1 MMRELEGFILLG
13 GASSRMGTD
22 KARLDIGGKQ
32 FVTRIASALASV
44 STRISIVGA
53 RGSEED
59 WQLTNVPDLYP
70 NWGALGG
77 LHGALAACH
86 SEWAAIVAC
95 DLPFVTGEL
104 FVELAGLR
112 DNADAV
118 VPVQEDG
125 RLQPLCAMY
134 RRATCLPVA
143 EELIKNGE
151 RRPRK
156 LCLKVRTRLV
166 QPSELSTLR
175 DSHLFFM
182 NINTREDYEHARRA
196 VISDK

>member
-1 MMRELEGFILLG
+1 MLELEGFILLG

-32 FVTRIASALASV
+32 FVARIASALASV
-44 STRISIVGA
+44 STSISIVGA
-53 RGSEED
+53 RASEED
-59 WQLTNVPDLYP
+59 WQFPNFPDVYP

-77 LHGALAACH
+77 IHGALASCQ

-104 FVELAGLR
+104 FVKLAGLR
-112 DNADAV
+112 DSVDAI

-134 RRATCLPVA
+134 RRTSCLPVA
-143 EELIKNGE
+143 EDLIKSGE

-156 LCLKVRTRLV
+156 LFVQLRTRFV
-166 QPSELSTLR
+166 QSSELSAL
-175 DSHLFFM
+175 SGAQLFFM
-182 NINTREDYEHARRA
+182 NINTREDYEQAMRA
-196 VISDK
+196 VMSDE